1 MRIWKRAFSP
11 CKLLPE
17 GFAKSTGGMLIIAVC
32 SQHTESLQKIRG
44 QKLPLVAPE
53 ASRHYCKAA
62 WDRAEQGEHGPQ
74 PWHLREPP
82 RLRGGPRRLLFFFF
96 LDYLFI

>member
-1 MRIWKRAFSP
+1 
-11 CKLLPE
+11 
-17 GFAKSTGGMLIIAVC
+17 MLIIAVC

-62 WDRAEQGEHGPQ
+62 WDQAEQGEHGPQ

-82 RLRGGPRRLLFFFF
+82 LCGEDRVGSFFFF
-96 LDYLFI
+96 FWIIYFFFLNNFLFCYVNIIQYIPSF